1 MGKKVIFR
9 RRTSDKILVIVV
21 DFVCS
26 IKPSRR
32 FSGQAKCTVQ
42 VLTRFASLLFTA
54 RTSTAATASKEVTM
68 ITSTRGDGT
77 LVFHLFAP

>member
-1 MGKKVIFR
+1 M
-9 RRTSDKILVIVV
+9 V

-26 IKPSRR
+26 IKPRRR
-32 FSGQAKCTVQ
+32 FNGQAKCTVR

-68 ITSTRGDGT
+68 MITSTRGDGT

>member
-9 RRTSDKILVIVV
+9 GRTSDKILVIVI

-68 ITSTRGDGT
+68 ITSTRN
-77 LVFHLFAP
+77 LAMAL

>member
-1 MGKKVIFR
+1 M
-9 RRTSDKILVIVV
+9 V

-26 IKPSRR
+26 IKPRRR
-32 FSGQAKCTVQ
+32 FSGQAKCTVR
-42 VLTRFASLLFTA
+42 VLTRFASLLFIA

-68 ITSTRGDGT
+68 ITSARGDGT